1 VSPSSR
7 SKRPRRISSKQR
19 LNESR
24 IYPHGIPRAYQG
36 SLPTGSRLRSRG
48 LASVC
53 SDAAR
58 LRYSRRSSASGKME
72 MVVGFQSCC
81 PARFA
86 QLPGHLAVRLAF
98 SALPRKYIN
107 WRLLNGCSKHSIS
120 CICSVQN
127 AKGSSVGAN
136 FLREAD
142 SDGIRC
148 WSRLRHPCLVNASQM
163 QWLGGLQLQG
173 WHLDHM
179 FRIEEMRGVSSI

>member
-1 VSPSSR
+1 MGVSPSSR
-7 SKRPRRISSKQR
+7 SKRPRQISSKQR

-36 SLPTGSRLRSRG
+36 SGSIGSRLHSRG
-48 LASVC
+48 PASIC

-58 LRYSRRSSASGKME
+58 LRYSRRSSAYGKME

-86 QLPGHLAVRLAF
+86 QLSGHAAVRRAF
-98 SALPRKYIN
+98 SALPRKCTN
-107 WRLLNGCSKHSIS
+107 GRLMNSCSEHNIS
-120 CICSVQN
+120 CIRSVQN
-127 AKGSSVGAN
+127 AKGSSIGAN

-148 WSRLRHPCLVNASQM
+148 WSRLRYPCLVNASQM
-163 QWLGGLQLQG
+163 QWLAVA
-173 WHLDHM
+173 
-179 FRIEEMRGVSSI
+179 GVAP